1 MIKENNGMKRQG
13 LYLLST
19 GKPITSLSRYSTP
32 LEEYQA
38 AFARHETPF
47 LKYYSCDRG
56 KVVEI
61 ALSRGQF
68 WELTQSAVSRLIR
81 LGIEKGTRVVHCFS
95 ANSLYDLVFRL
106 AAVLLGSV
114 PVTINWQTDN
124 IERIRYKADITSAK
138 LLIYDSDFGRRL
150 PSIRAELSG
159 VALLPAEE
167 IDRLEY
173 PSGWTPPD
181 ISYEDEKIVV
191 FTSGTTALPKGVSLS
206 HRSYLANRL
215 TFEAWLGME
224 DSDPLDLLLVNPLHH
239 ANSTALSDW
248 GLRRPDTVIHLVKR
262 YSTPY
267 WQILLEVAE
276 KKRGML
282 FAALVARHIEFLASL
297 ASTQRLP
304 IKEAKL
310 KDAMAKT
317 DIMIGSAPVGPK
329 TVKYVRNFSGHLPC
343 VRFGSTETCLE
354 VLATP
359 VNMTDNRLQD
369 AFEAGWSHCYCGEG
383 LTGYYIGREHFPF
396 TSLKVVRSIDPSANN
411 YMQCC
416 EVGEP
421 GYLITKG
428 PNVMNGYVGDSEAT
442 EAVFRDGWYI
452 GLKDIAFT
460 QINKDDGKTDYY
472 WMSRDSELLIRGGVN
487 YSYDQ
492 VAAELTRFVNDHFEI
507 RPGSFHLAVVGIR
520 LESEHDDSLCVTV
533 ELSEGKGHYEAMLN
547 TGFLEMANRMVS
559 KGSRPDYLRFAAI
572 PRNFKGAILYPRL
585 KQEFLNSLKENK
597 VLRYNH

>member
-1 MIKENNGMKRQG
+1 MLKANNGMERQG
-13 LYLLST
+13 LYLLSN
-19 GKPITSLSRYSTP
+19 GKPINSLSRYSAP

-38 AFARHETPF
+38 AFARYETPF
-47 LKYYSCDRG
+47 LKYYSFDGG
-56 KVVEI
+56 KLVETSF
-61 ALSRGQF
+61 SRGQF
-68 WELTQSAVSRLIR
+68 WELAQSAVSRLIR

-95 ANSLYDLVFRL
+95 ANSLYDLAFRL
-106 AAVLLGSV
+106 AAVLVGSI
-114 PVTINWQTDN
+114 PVTINWQTDD
-124 IERIRYKADITSAK
+124 IERIRYKAGITGAK
-138 LLIYDSDFGRRL
+138 LLIYDLDFGRRL
-150 PSIRAELSG
+150 PSIKAEIPG
-159 VALLPAEE
+159 IALLPAED

-173 PSGWTPPD
+173 PNGWIPPD
-181 ISYEDEKIVV
+181 ISYGDERIIV

-248 GLRRPDTVIHLVKR
+248 GLRRPDTIIHLVER

-267 WQILLEVAE
+267 WQILVEAAE
-276 KKRGML
+276 KKRGVF

-297 ASTQRLP
+297 VSTERLP
-304 IKEAKL
+304 IKEARL
-310 KDAMAKT
+310 RDAMAKT

-329 TVKYVRNFSGHLPC
+329 TVKYVRNFSGHLPR

-354 VLATP
+354 VVATP
-359 VNMTDNRLQD
+359 VNMGDSRLQD

-396 TSLKVVRSIDPSANN
+396 TSLKVVRSIDPGANN

-421 GYLITKG
+421 GYLITRG
-428 PNVMNGYVGDSEAT
+428 PNVMNGYVNDPEAT
-442 EAVFRDGWYI
+442 EAVFHDGWYI

-460 QINKDDGKTDYY
+460 LINKDDGKADFY

-492 VAAELTRFVNDHFEI
+492 VAAELTRFVTDCFEI

-520 LESEHDDSLCVTV
+520 LESEHDDSLCVTI
-533 ELSEGKGHYEAMLN
+533 ELSEGEGHYEAMLS
-547 TGFLEMANRMVS
+547 TDFLEKANRNVS
-559 KGSRPDYLRFAAI
+559 KGFRPDYLRFAVI

-585 KQEFLNSLKENK
+585 KQEFLNSLKENRA
-597 VLRYNH
+597 LRHSN